1 MTTTNKSLRRARVVT
16 RRVTAGLI
24 QHAAPAAE
32 TLDAELKAEGEEP
45 LVQAEHMRRLA
56 ELTQK
61 RFDRYAQGQSSLGQD
76 ERETTEARS
85 ARDSA
90 SGDLKTTLSQL
101 GSVMRAT
108 YGQSSTIQANLSGS
122 VPSVSE
128 NLLSFARAFLDATEG
143 DYTLP
148 EPTNP
153 FATAL
158 DMASARVRIEALTT
172 TLERTMGAVEAEV
185 RDDQSARLKRDEL
198 FEAWEREVR
207 FARDQA
213 RAMMVR
219 AGQKELADR
228 LLPTD
233 NQILGVEPIDDPEED
248 EDPAV
253 DGP

>member
-1 MTTTNKSLRRARVVT
+1 
-16 RRVTAGLI
+16 
-24 QHAAPAAE
+24 
-32 TLDAELKAEGEEP
+32 
-45 LVQAEHMRRLA
+45 
-56 ELTQK
+56 
-61 RFDRYAQGQSSLGQD
+61 
-76 ERETTEARS
+76 
-85 ARDSA
+85 
-90 SGDLKTTLSQL
+90 
-101 GSVMRAT
+101 
-108 YGQSSTIQANLSGS
+108 
-122 VPSVSE
+122 
-128 NLLSFARAFLDATEG
+128 